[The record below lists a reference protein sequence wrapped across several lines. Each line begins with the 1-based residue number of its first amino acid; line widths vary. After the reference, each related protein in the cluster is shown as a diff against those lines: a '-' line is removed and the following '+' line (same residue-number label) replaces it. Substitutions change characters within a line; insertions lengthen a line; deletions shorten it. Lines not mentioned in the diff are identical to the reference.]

1 MSPTVILIGRFYPWI
16 PDQVWNDEAD
26 IWNDVPDIWNDVPDI
41 WNDVPDVWNDV
52 HYAWCK
58 SVKLIMFVFMLRLN

>member
-16 PDQVWNDEAD
+16 PDQVWNDEA
-26 IWNDVPDIWNDVPDI
+26 DIWNDVPDI